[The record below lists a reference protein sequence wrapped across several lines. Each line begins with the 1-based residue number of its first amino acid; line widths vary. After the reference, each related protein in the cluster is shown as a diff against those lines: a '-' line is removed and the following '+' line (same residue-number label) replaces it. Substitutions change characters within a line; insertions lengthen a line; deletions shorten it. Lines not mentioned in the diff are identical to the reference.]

1 MEQGVHIQ
9 FLRLIKEKLM
19 STATAVPHEDDSV
32 IAIYKTHREA
42 EEPVRNGQ
50 EAIEQS
56 EQSKGDR
63 TLLRVW
69 SRGGSRYIVIDASK
83 KG

>member
-1 MEQGVHIQ
+1 
-9 FLRLIKEKLM
+9 M

-63 TLLRVW
+63 ALLRVW
-69 SRGGSRYIVIDASK
+69 SRYIVIDASK